1 MTTITPPAPG
11 GYNELAPFYDAFAA
25 ASDYE
30 AWTTRIL
37 ALLDA
42 YTWRGTRVLD
52 VACGT
57 GNSFLPLMRRGLLV
71 TGCDLSPA
79 MLEEAARKAPGV
91 ALIEAD
97 MRQLPQLGEFDLVT
111 CFDDSLNHVLDEQE
125 LCSALR
131 SMAANL
137 AEDGLLLFD
146 LNTLLAYRTTFAR
159 ASAAERDGS
168 LFLWR
173 GDSSADAAPGC
184 RATAHIDV
192 FTPDRDHLYT
202 RVSTAHEQCHHA
214 PHRAVALL
222 ARAGLECLGVH
233 GVLDDGSPVDDLD
246 ETSQLKALYV
256 ARLAKGGDPE

>member
-1 MTTITPPAPG
+1 MTTISPPAPG
-11 GYNELAPFYDAFAA
+11 GYNDLAPFYDAFASG
-25 ASDYE
+25 SDYE
-30 AWTTRIL
+30 AWTARIL
-37 ALLDA
+37 ALLDSHA
-42 YTWRGTRVLD
+42 WRGNSVLD

-57 GNSFLPLMRRGLLV
+57 GNSFLFLLRRGLSV
-71 TGCDLSPA
+71 TGCDLSPG
-79 MLEEAARKAPGV
+79 MLEEAARKAPAV
-91 ALIEAD
+91 PLLEAD
-97 MRQLPQLGEFDLVT
+97 MRDLPRLGEFDLVT
-111 CFDDSLNHVLDEQE
+111 CFDDSLNHVLDERE

-146 LNTLLAYRTTFAR
+146 LNTLLAYRTTFALE
-159 ASAAERDGS
+159 SAVERDGS

-173 GDSSADAAPGC
+173 GDSNRDAAPGC

-192 FTPDRDHLYT
+192 FTRDRDHLYT
-202 RVSTAHEQCHHA
+202 RVSTAHEQRHYA
-214 PHRAVALL
+214 PHRVVVAL
-222 ARAGLECLGVH
+222 ARAGLDCVGVH